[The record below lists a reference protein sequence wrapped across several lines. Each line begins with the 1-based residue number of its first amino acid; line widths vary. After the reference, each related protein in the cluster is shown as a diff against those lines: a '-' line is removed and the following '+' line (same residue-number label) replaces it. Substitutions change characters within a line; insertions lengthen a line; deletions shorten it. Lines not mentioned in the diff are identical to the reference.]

1 MGISI
6 NSPQFNAIASDLQGN
21 ILKSHGRDSAAH
33 LFIRFNDPHTAKEFI
48 KKEVIKRITSAA
60 EQKQDSIDFKQ
71 DRSNGFRDFISFAI
85 SQLGYDF
92 LGVPLGNHPPDPSF
106 KAKQRNQQDLLSD
119 PDVSDWEEPYQ
130 TEYHAM
136 MIIANTAEGKVQ
148 QRVSFILNKLRPIT
162 SRIHVEQGRGIR
174 NKQGAHIEHFGF
186 VDGISQPL
194 LINDDLTSGK
204 ISRNNWDPEA
214 DLNLALV
221 RDPGGE
227 DDNSFG
233 SYLVFRKLQ
242 QDVPGWNNAVVT
254 QAAHLGI
261 DPNYFGAQLVGRFK
275 SGNPLI
281 PVTPP
286 QPGPLKSQND
296 FNYDADDTVG
306 SKCPFHAHIRKTN
319 PRGTGGFES
328 PDDEKKH
335 LFVRRGITYGELG
348 GSDVGLL
355 FMCYNSDIE
364 NQFEFMQKNWANNT
378 GFPGNKPNGP
388 HGKDPVVGQGSNRPD
403 QNYATTWGDDS
414 SMTSHPNFGQFVTM
428 KGGEYFFTPSISFL
442 KSL

>member
-1 MGISI
+1 MY
-6 NSPQFNAIASDLQGN
+6 
-21 ILKSHGRDSAAH
+21 
-33 LFIRFNDPHTAKEFI
+33 
-48 KKEVIKRITSAA
+48 KR
-60 EQKQDSIDFKQ
+60 Q
-71 DRSNGFRDFISFAI
+71 
-85 SQLGYDF
+85 
-92 LGVPLGNHPPDPSF
+92 
-106 KAKQRNQQDLLSD
+106 
-119 PDVSDWEEPYQ
+119 
-130 TEYHAM
+130 
-136 MIIANTAEGKVQ
+136 
-148 QRVSFILNKLRPIT
+148 
-162 SRIHVEQGRGIR
+162 
-174 NKQGAHIEHFGF
+174 
-186 VDGISQPL
+186 SQPL

-214 DLNLALV
+214 DLDLAIV

-233 SYLVFRKLQ
+233 SYLVFRKLH
-242 QDVPGWNNAVVT
+242 QDVPGWDNAVVT
-254 QAAHLGI
+254 QAANLGI

-296 FNYDADDTVG
+296 FNYNDDTTVG

-335 LFVRRGITYGELG
+335 LFVRRGITYGEPN
-348 GSDVGLL
+348 SPDVGLL
-355 FMCYNSDIE
+355 FMCYNSNISR
-364 NQFEFMQKNWANNT
+364 QFEFMQLRWANGT
-378 GFPGNKPNGP
+378 GFPGNKPNAP
-388 HGKDPVVGQGSNRPD
+388 HGKDPVIGQGDDVTN
-403 QNYATTWGDDS
+403 QNYATRWGDDS
-414 SMTSHPNFGQFVTM
+414 SMTSRTNFGQFVTM